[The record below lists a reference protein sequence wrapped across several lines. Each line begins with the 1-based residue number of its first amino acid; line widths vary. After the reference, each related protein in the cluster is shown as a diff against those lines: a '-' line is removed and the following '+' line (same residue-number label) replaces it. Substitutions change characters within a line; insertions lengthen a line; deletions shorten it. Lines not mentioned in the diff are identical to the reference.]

1 MFTLFLNVKGAFN
14 YIAKNQLLGILQK
27 LQLSTSLIAWVS
39 SFLADRVL
47 RLSFDGQLEQFS
59 KIETGIPQG
68 SPISPIL
75 FLIYIRDL
83 FPSLASS
90 IRVLSYI
97 DDIALSTSSTSLKK
111 NVRILEREAAKLQEL
126 ANENAIE
133 FDLAKIE
140 LIHFTRIK
148 EAKTASLR
156 LSNGKVV

>member
-1 MFTLFLNVKGAFN
+1 M
-14 YIAKNQLLGILQK
+14 
-27 LQLSTSLIAWVS
+27 
-39 SFLADRVL
+39 L

-90 IRVLSYI
+90 VRVLSYI
-97 DDIALSTSSTSLKK
+97 DDIALITSSTSLKK

-126 ANENAIE
+126 ANKNAIE
-133 FDLAKIE
+133 FDLAKTE

-148 EAKTASLR
+148 EAKTASLS
-156 LSNGKVV
+156 LPDGKVVQPKELV